1 MRTTVNTTKR
11 TTYVVT
17 DHDIIEALAALGIPR
32 SVLLSEDTTFKACE
46 IVRCEAGFDFC
57 GAGDVTPTPF
67 LTVEAPAEESEESE
81 ESEASVD
88 PTPEPKPDVYPNG
101 TVLIGQYSGVA
112 YTIRGYDHATST
124 YTVWAEQDRASFQ
137 SPRAETHNGRIYRVK
152 PAPAPKPDRFPI
164 GTILRLNLN
173 GKDYFI
179 VGHVSPPERPAEGYR
194 LWHIDDKREDWEE
207 YPVAHDPA
215 TYTVVHRPAPGVLTP
230 GEGAP
235 ADPFP
240 VGTVL
245 QYLYGSSSACV
256 TGHTKDGTP
265 GYTMFSHTLISTW
278 DTYNSAHRNCT
289 VLYRPP
295 SKA

>member
-32 SVLLSEDTTFKACE
+32 SVLLSRDTIIRENEDMRGE
-46 IVRCEAGFDFC
+46 QGFYFD
-57 GAGDVTPTPF
+57 GSDDPF
-67 LTVEAPAEESEESE
+67 LTIEAPAEESEESE

-152 PAPAPKPDRFPI
+152 PAPAPDRFPI

-215 TYTVVHRPAPGVLTP
+215 TYTVVRRPAPGVLTP

-245 QYLYGSSSACV
+245 QYTYNYGGFLACV
-256 TGHTKDGTP
+256 TGHTKEGDPDKGP
-265 GYTMFSHTLISTW
+265 GYTMFSPTLISTW
-278 DTYNSAHRNCT
+278 DTYDSAHRNYT